1 MVRTRSG
8 ASSRDKPAAAAGQQ
22 PHRLEVRLRSRET
35 DRRGGM
41 RSVQVQAA
49 VPMDTSDTC
58 PEVSTSSASATAAP
72 HAHPAPSVREKR
84 ERGERESCAREYA
97 VPRKRARSVSP
108 EPDKE
113 SSVEGGAWRDG
124 DSTEADSEEEEP
136 LPPGDRVAYIHVGE
150 GGEADLEA
158 QLKGAENL
166 DIQILEEED
175 LPDIDETDM
184 IHGLDH
190 TGTARDYVDQ
200 RHRCTINCP
209 VGCQGHL
216 RPNEIVIYESFKF
229 EGRLR
234 GRKRYKGRIIYN
246 IRYRDA
252 RDQRSQE
259 TSSTSTTGSGSESR
273 SNNSSSRSST
283 SSSVLSSSS
292 SSSSSSSVS
301 SSSSSSSR
309 SAAQKARLDRHPK
322 RRTGGRE
329 SGVQEHTPGDQPRVH
344 RRQHRDQ
351 RLDTQQRRGGEGE
364 RERRSHGGQQNSNK
378 DTGGGSTSSSA
389 PTILCLPKPQGR
401 GVFHYKLPAR
411 LDLLLDMPRA
421 GRETQVRHSWNTE
434 DRSLNIYVKDEDPLT
449 FHRHPVA
456 QSTDCI
462 RSKVG
467 YEAGLHVFEVTWPVQ
482 QRGTHAV
489 VGVGT
494 LEAPLHSVGYQSL
507 IGNNDQTWGW
517 DLGRNKAYHDSNHKP
532 GLTYPQGLGP
542 DETFQVPDKFY
553 LVLDMDE
560 GTMSFIVDGHY
571 LGVAH
576 RGLRGHKVYV
586 VISAVWGHCEISMK
600 YVNGLEPGP
609 LPLMSLSRL
618 VIRHQIGKD
627 GIDEGDIESLNL
639 PKTLKNY
646 LRYQES
652 LYGNSEIC

>member
-1 MVRTRSG
+1 MVKTRS
-8 ASSRDKPAAAAGQQ
+8 SSVARGKGPAASTQ

-35 DRRGGM
+35 DRRTGGT

-49 VPMDTSDTC
+49 IPMET
-58 PEVSTSSASATAAP
+58 EESTATTAATT
-72 HAHPAPSVREKR
+72 ATTTGVIREKR
-84 ERGERESCAREYA
+84 ERREKESC
-97 VPRKRARSVSP
+97 VPPRKRARSVSP
-108 EPDKE
+108 EQEKKDEKE
-113 SSVEGGAWRDG
+113 ERWRESERSEG
-124 DSTEADSEEEEP
+124 EDSEDEEP

-190 TGTARDYVDQ
+190 TGTARDYVDE

-209 VGCQGHL
+209 IGCQGHL

-252 RDQRSQE
+252 REHRDRAE
-259 TSSTSTTGSGSESR
+259 TSSSNSTGSQGSNRS
-273 SNNSSSRSST
+273 SNNSSRGSSSSLLST
-283 SSSVLSSSS
+283 STSSSS
-292 SSSSSSSVS
+292 SSSSSST
-301 SSSSSSSR
+301 SSSSR
-309 SAAQKARLDRHPK
+309 SSAQKARLERRPVRKSQRDSPYDTHARDSGERAQRH
-322 RRTGGRE
+322 R
-329 SGVQEHTPGDQPRVH
+329 
-344 RRQHRDQ
+344 HRDQ
-351 RLDTQQRRGGEGE
+351 RSERGQGGEVTRRPGG
-364 RERRSHGGQQNSNK
+364 RGQDRSHITANTTSNVQNSNK
-378 DTGGGSTSSSA
+378 ENMTSLQVSK
-389 PTILCLPKPQGR
+389 PTR
-401 GVFHYKLPAR
+401 GVLHYKLPAR
-411 LDLLLDMPRA
+411 LELLLDMPRA
-421 GRETQVRHSWNTE
+421 SRETQVRHSWNTE
-434 DRSLNIYVKDEDPLT
+434 DRSLNIYVKDEDPMT

-467 YEAGLHVFEVTWPVQ
+467 YDAGLHVFEINWPSQ

-517 DLGRNKAYHDSNHKP
+517 DLGRNKAYHDSSAKP
-532 GLTYPQGLGP
+532 GMTYPQGLGP
-542 DETFQVPDKFY
+542 DETFTVPDKFFM
-553 LVLDMDE
+553 VLDMDE

-576 RGLRGHKVYV
+576 RGLRGQKVYV

-618 VIRHQIGKD
+618 VIRQQIGKD
-627 GIDEGDIESLNL
+627 GITDGDINSLNL

-652 LYGNSEIC
+652 VYAVSETL

>member
-1 MVRTRSG
+1 MVKTRS
-8 ASSRDKPAAAAGQQ
+8 SSQSGKGSSSSTA

-35 DRRGGM
+35 DRRGGTK
-41 RSVQVQAA
+41 SVQVQAA
-49 VPMDTSDTC
+49 SIPMDTTESGN
-58 PEVSTSSASATAAP
+58 STSTNIG
-72 HAHPAPSVREKR
+72 HTREKR
-84 ERGERESCAREYA
+84 ERGDVTREYQ

-113 SSVEGGAWRDG
+113 STEDSDDVWRDVE
-124 DSTEADSEEEEP
+124 SEESEEEEP

-190 TGTARDYVDQ
+190 TGTARDYVDE

-252 RDQRSQE
+252 REQRQDNSGH
-259 TSSTSTTGSGSESR
+259 SSSGSER
-273 SNNSSSRSST
+273 SNNSSRS
-283 SSSVLSSSS
+283 SSSVISSSS
-292 SSSSSSSVS
+292 SSSSSSRPKKRLPDRRPIGRNRDLPYDS
-301 SSSSSSSR
+301 
-309 SAAQKARLDRHPK
+309 QARDRD
-322 RRTGGRE
+322 GE
-329 SGVQEHTPGDQPRVH
+329 RVRH
-344 RRQHRDQ
+344 RHRDQ
-351 RLDTQQRRGGEGE
+351 RVTSTATSRTS
-364 RERRSHGGQQNSNK
+364 RSYMNGVQNSNK
-378 DTGGGSTSSSA
+378 DTT
-389 PTILCLPKPQGR
+389 TILCLPKPTR
-401 GVFHYKLPAR
+401 GVLHYKLPAR
-411 LDLLLDMPRA
+411 LELLLDMPRA
-421 GRETQVRHSWNTE
+421 TRETQVRHSWNTE

-467 YEAGLHVFEVTWPVQ
+467 YDSGLHVFEITWPTQ

-494 LEAPLHSVGYQSL
+494 IDAPLHSVGYQSL

-517 DLGRNKAYHDSNHKP
+517 DLGRNKAYHDSNAKP
-532 GLTYPQGLGP
+532 GMTYPQGLGP
-542 DETFQVPDKFY
+542 DKTFHVPDKFY
-553 LVLDMDE
+553 MVLDMDE

-571 LGVAH
+571 LGTAH
-576 RGLRGHKVYV
+576 RGMRGKKVYV

-618 VIRHQIGKD
+618 VIRQQIGKD
-627 GIDEGDIESLNL
+627 GIDDGDIDALNL
-639 PKTLKNY
+639 PKTLKHY
-646 LRYQES
+646 LHYQES
-652 LYGNSEIC
+652 LHSISEIL

>member
-1 MVRTRSG
+1 
-8 ASSRDKPAAAAGQQ
+8 
-22 PHRLEVRLRSRET
+22 
-35 DRRGGM
+35 
-41 RSVQVQAA
+41 
-49 VPMDTSDTC
+49 MDTEERTT
-58 PEVSTSSASATAAP
+58 STSTTATATTATTTG
-72 HAHPAPSVREKR
+72 VIREKR
-84 ERGERESCAREYA
+84 ERNEKEGGP
-97 VPRKRARSVSP
+97 VPPRKRARSVSP
-108 EPDKE
+108 EQEKE
-113 SSVEGGAWRDG
+113 EEERGESWRETG
-124 DSTEADSEEEEP
+124 ESEEEEEEEP

-190 TGTARDYVDQ
+190 TGTARDYVDE

-209 VGCQGHL
+209 IGCQGHL

-252 RDQRSQE
+252 REHRHRDTG
-259 TSSTSTTGSGSESR
+259 TSSNSGSGSRS
-273 SNNSSSRSST
+273 SNNSSRGSSSSSLLST
-283 SSSVLSSSS
+283 STSSSS
-292 SSSSSSSVS
+292 SSSSSSSRS
-301 SSSSSSSR
+301 S
-309 SAAQKARLDRHPK
+309 AQKARLERRPGRKSQRDSRYDALSRPYDSGERAQRRDR
-322 RRTGGRE
+322 
-329 SGVQEHTPGDQPRVH
+329 
-344 RRQHRDQ
+344 HRDQ
-351 RLDTQQRRGGEGE
+351 RVERSQGEAGRTQM
-364 RERRSHGGQQNSNK
+364 RSRAHVTANTTSSVQNSNK
-378 DTGGGSTSSSA
+378 ESVSSLQISK
-389 PTILCLPKPQGR
+389 PTR
-401 GVFHYKLPAR
+401 GVRHYKLPAR
-411 LDLLLDMPRA
+411 LELLMDMPRA
-421 GRETQVRHSWNTE
+421 PRDTQVRHSWNTE

-456 QSTDCI
+456 QSTDSI
-462 RSKVG
+462 RSKLG
-467 YEAGLHVFEVTWPVQ
+467 YDAGLHVFEIQWPSQ

-494 LEAPLHSVGYQSL
+494 IEAPLHSVGYQSL
-507 IGNNDQTWGW
+507 IGNNDKTWGW
-517 DLGRNKAYHDSNHKP
+517 DLGRNKAYHDSNAKP
-532 GLTYPQGLGP
+532 GVTYPRGLEA
-542 DETFQVPDKFY
+542 DETFTVPDKFFM
-553 LVLDMDE
+553 VLDMDE

-571 LGVAH
+571 LGPAH
-576 RGLRGHKVYV
+576 QGLRGHKVYV

-618 VIRHQIGKD
+618 VIRQQIGKD
-627 GIDEGDIESLNL
+627 GITDGDINSLNL

-652 LYGNSEIC
+652 VYTTSETI